1 MNGSKQNWGWRLPSL
16 VSSLL
21 LGGLCNNHNSFRST
35 LCTIDTGPWT
45 NSHHPPI
52 KPLMWV
58 LLLPTPSLEMR
69 KMRLREVRELVWSH
83 KESSVNSLQTQMGL
97 QSLCSLS
104 LEYSASQMS
113 LVHTRL
119 FEKNSKCSPSTFSP
133 VSHAFF
139 PPPSENPFSTFVSK
153 RKVKIF

>member
-21 LGGLCNNHNSFRST
+21 FGGLRNNHNSFLST
-35 LCTIDTGPWT
+35 RYIIDAGPWT
-45 NSHHPPI
+45 NSLHPPN

-58 LLLPTPSLEMR
+58 LLLASPSLQMR

-83 KESSVNSLQTQMGL
+83 KESSVNSLQTQIGL
-97 QSLCSLS
+97 QSPCSLS
-104 LEYSASQMS
+104 LGYSASQMS
-113 LVHTRL
+113 LLLTRL

-133 VSHAFF
+133 VSHTFF

-153 RKVKIF
+153 RKVKVF